1 MTCRFKAH
9 SPLSL
14 DGDTSRAE
22 RAEISPAAHGRPL
35 ADAAV
40 ACLEERDRLYA
51 LFTEIVKQVS
61 LDNDLDE
68 LIETVVALIGRGFG
82 VSRSMIGLYPPDV
95 ESYSFQY
102 IWHADGAPRFE
113 AIVMPGYDHN
123 PAFRMLLAGEIY
135 SCCDTMADPRFLTMR
150 DFYRRYQ
157 TRATTFVG
165 LWRFG
170 AWWGTIGVHQC
181 DRPRQWTEEEV
192 FFLQR
197 IADAVALA
205 IDFIRYRERASE
217 QALHLDYN
225 RAELHDLLVQVP
237 PQHNRPQHSAS
248 TRLVKNSGVTQG
260 EMRVLRFITQGMT
273 NAEIATQLNLSRR
286 TVESHITN
294 MLGKLAL
301 RNRVELAR
309 FALGQKFF

>member
-1 MTCRFKAH
+1 MTRRSETR
-9 SPLSL
+9 SPPSF
-14 DGDTSRAE
+14 DDDTSGSR

-35 ADAAV
+35 ANAAV
-40 ACLEERDRLYA
+40 ARLEERNRLYA
-51 LFTEIVKQVS
+51 LFTEIVEQVS

-68 LIETVVALIGRGFG
+68 LIETVVAVIGRGFG
-82 VSRSMIGLYPPDV
+82 VSRAMIGLYPPDV

-102 IWHADGAPRFE
+102 IWHAEHAPRFE

-123 PAFRMLLAGEIY
+123 PTFRMLLAGEIY
-135 SCCDTMADPRFLTMR
+135 SCCDTMADPRFITMR
-150 DFYRRYQ
+150 DFYERYQ
-157 TRATTFVG
+157 IRATTFVG

-170 AWWGTIGVHQC
+170 TWWGTIGVHQC

-192 FFLQR
+192 FFLQD
-197 IADAVALA
+197 IADIVALA
-205 IDFIRYRERASE
+205 IDFIRHRERARE
-217 QALHLDYN
+217 QVLHLDYT
-225 RAELHDLLVQVP
+225 RTELNDLLAQVQP
-237 PQHNRPQHSAS
+237 RLNRVQRSAS
-248 TRLVKNSGVTQG
+248 TRLIKHSDVTQG
-260 EMRVLRFITQGMT
+260 EMRVLRHVTQGMT